1 MANIVRNFVQG
12 RMNKSLDERLVP
24 NGEYIDAK
32 NIRLGSTEASEIGSV
47 ENSKGNSSLT
57 ELRFIDV
64 TDTYEGT
71 PLSASARCIGSYA
84 DGESE
89 TIYWFVH
96 DPLYTASGTGGTID
110 NPTNKLDLIVSY
122 DVLNDSLIYHV
133 ISINDGSGSST
144 TLNFNPDY
152 LITGVDLVDDLL
164 FFTDDYNA
172 PRRINVNVDYG
183 NPLVVSG
190 VYIDQFTEESLL
202 VIKKPPINSPSITPF
217 DAAGEENFLEDRFI
231 CFAYRYKYEDNEYS
245 ATSQFSS
252 PSFLPG
258 GYDLSTESYLN
269 EGMINTANSCAID
282 FNTGGPLV
290 VGIDLLFKEMN
301 SSVIKVIE
309 KFNKADEGWAD
320 NQTQT
325 FNFTNNKIFTLL
337 PSSEILRLYDNVP
350 RFAKA
355 QTIMG
360 NRLVYGNYV
369 DGYDLIDQNGYPVK
383 LDYETSLVSKA
394 INSIDLTGVSTTSS
408 GDYSVDPNLT
418 SINKSN
424 VKLNVDLTSVSS
436 LLKSGSSLTFDI
448 TFTHNGFTD
457 GSGASISGKA
467 ETTPTPISFNYLL
480 QQDFATV
487 ANLFAST
494 DFQEKI
500 GTATSI
506 LPVYAA
512 SGDTSCDGNT
522 FTDVFNCAVPSTL
535 AGGTPNPS
543 YKFSSGISALEQG
556 IETTL
561 SGNTISLQIPA
572 MRFVDNQS
580 GPSSNLDVYEY
591 YSISI
596 NEVEFREVGNP
607 TSLHSNRDYEVGIV
621 YMDDFNRAST
631 ALVSTHNT
639 IHVGCSDSA
648 SQNYIRTTIPSQQ
661 LPPAF
666 ATRYKFAIK
675 PDQENYET
683 VYSSIF
689 FTADNTNDTY
699 FLLQGENAQKV
710 ENGDRLIVKRDVDGP
725 VSTCEYVTV
734 LEKKAQEED
743 FITVAGVTVPSGVY
757 MKISSSSVNT
767 VSGDDTYFTGT
778 PSLETT
784 IENNSGEF
792 PLQEYKGFNTSI
804 QVPSGSIIKF
814 TQKFDRKGKNN
825 SCPKRKYVLEKTY
838 VSSQDYLTIPE
849 WFEGDNI
856 ASTLNDGVQEAGDEN
871 PPNLTFSYNGI
882 TYTDAGNYGLDTSQP
897 GGTNYLCTWYIN
909 NATNELW
916 WISTGVNACGSSDK
930 KQSRIRCKWEIYQS
944 EDTLIFETE
953 PSDALPDVWY
963 ESNLSY
969 PITGGFHSGGGIVQ
983 DQSNTLPAIIDLD
996 FFNCIAFGNGVES
1009 YKIRDSIIGRA
1020 ISLGNR
1026 VTSVSA
1032 QDYKMADRFSDLT
1045 YSGVFNNEAN
1055 VNKLNE
1061 FNLGLLNFKPLEES
1075 FGPIEK
1081 LFARKTDILTLQEDK
1096 ISYVLAGKNLLS
1108 DSTGGGTIA
1117 SVPEVLGNQ
1126 ISRVEDFGISNNPES
1141 FAEWGPH
1148 KYFTDAKRGAVI
1160 HLVGDG
1166 PSERLEVISES
1177 GMRSWFRDLFIS
1189 SFNTQKIGG
1198 FDPYMNEYVLSSN
1211 TQSLPETAACSR
1223 CGITQRLIVPEG
1235 GLDLCFDLGE
1245 LVGDVNVTYTVF
1257 QIGATTTFD
1266 ISSTYNTVTT
1276 TPVNNANS
1284 SGSFIVDKNSV
1295 AATQL
1300 DLNIVPTGGS
1310 FSVGITVDCPEEQ
1323 PLTIVL
1329 VSATT
1334 LTDAGKF
1341 ITNQYRWTDDAGAF
1355 TSALHSELVEFSS
1368 VQDSPIVSQYSV
1380 ITGAQGANVI
1390 PSDSAT
1396 VRIISNKIGSNDYV
1410 FDTTT
1415 DSFKYLRSAT
1425 EYTSS
1430 EVNLLLADASLATAT
1445 PIDETLS
1452 PSQYSATFNMP
1463 AAIPSVNNFL
1473 YLVWDYTKVTEAAL
1487 CFGAKVEDA
1496 CCDCACGT
1504 GACTA
1509 YSLSNGGSG
1518 SAVIQYTDCS
1528 AGSTEYI
1535 TLGGFSSSTICSR
1548 DVPLVTS
1555 GAPANISILVTE
1567 CDCS

>member
-47 ENSKGNSSLT
+47 ENSKGNSRLT

-64 TDTYEGT
+64 TATYNGT
-71 PLSASARCIGSYA
+71 PLSASSRCLGSYA
-84 DGESE
+84 DGEAE

-96 DPLYTASGTGGTID
+96 DPAYTASGDGGTID
-110 NPTNKLDLIVSY
+110 NPTNKLDLVVSY
-122 DVLNDSLIYHV
+122 NVLSDSLTYHV
-133 ISINDGSGSST
+133 VSINDGGDSNT

-172 PRRINVNVDYG
+172 PRRINVNKDYA
-183 NPLVVSG
+183 NPLVVG
-190 VYIDQFTEESLL
+190 AEYIDQFSAESLL

-245 ATSQFSS
+245 ATSQFSA
-252 PSFLPG
+252 PSFLPS
-258 GYDLSTESYLN
+258 GYDLSTDSYLN
-269 EGMINTANSCAID
+269 EGMINTTNSCAIG

-290 VGIDLLFKEMN
+290 VGVDLLFKEMN

-309 KFNKADEGWAD
+309 KFNKDDEGWAD
-320 NQTQT
+320 NQPQT

-350 RFAKA
+350 RFAQA
-355 QTIMG
+355 QTVMG

-369 DGYDLIDQNGYPVK
+369 DGYDLIDQYGYPIK
-383 LDYETSLVSKA
+383 LDYETSLVSKT
-394 INSIDLTGVSTTSS
+394 INSIDLTGVSSTGS
-408 GDYSVDPNLT
+408 GVYNIDPDLT
-418 SINKSN
+418 DVNKAN
-424 VKLNVDLTSVSS
+424 VKLIVDLTSVST
-436 LLKSGSSLTFDI
+436 LLKAGASLTFDI
-448 TFTHNGFTD
+448 TFTHNGFT
-457 GSGASISGKA
+457 SHSSASTTGKA
-467 ETTPTPISFNYLL
+467 QTTPTPISFSYLL

-506 LPVYAA
+506 LPVYDAT
-512 SGDTSCDGNT
+512 GDSSCDGNT
-522 FTDVFNCAVPSTL
+522 FTDIFNCAVPSTL
-535 AGGTPNPS
+535 AGGTPDPS
-543 YKFSSGISALEQG
+543 FKFASGVSALDQA
-556 IETTL
+556 IESTL
-561 SGNTISLQIPA
+561 SGNSLSLQFPA
-572 MRFVDNQS
+572 VRFVNNLS
-580 GPSSNLDVYEY
+580 GPSSSLDVYEY

-639 IHVGCSDSA
+639 VHVACSDSA

-661 LPPAF
+661 LPPSF

-683 VYSSIF
+683 IYSSLF

-699 FLLQGENAQKV
+699 FLLQGENSQKV

-743 FITVAGVTVPSGVY
+743 FITVSGVTVPSGVY
-757 MKISSSSVNT
+757 MRISSSVVNT
-767 VSGDDTYFTGT
+767 VSGQNTYFTGT

-784 IENNSGEF
+784 IENNNGEF
-792 PLQEYKGFNTSI
+792 PLQEYKGFDTTI
-804 QVPSGSIIKF
+804 QIPSGSIIKF

-825 SCPKRKYVLEKTY
+825 CAKRKYVLEKTY
-838 VSSQDYLTIPE
+838 VASQDYLTIPE

-856 ASTLNDGVQEAGDEN
+856 ASTLNDGVQEASDGA
-871 PPNLTFSYNGI
+871 NLTFSYEGI
-882 TYTDAGNYGLDTSQP
+882 TYTDSSNYGLDNNQP

-909 NATNELW
+909 NTNNELW

-944 EDTLIFETE
+944 EDTLVFETE

-969 PITGGFHSGGGIVQ
+969 PITGGFHAGGGIVQ
-983 DQSNTLPAIIDLD
+983 NQSNTLPAIVDLD

-1009 YKIRDSIIGRA
+1009 YKIRDSIIGRTIA
-1020 ISLGNR
+1020 LGNR

-1032 QDYKMADRFSDLT
+1032 QDYKMADRFADLT
-1045 YSGVFNNEAN
+1045 YSGVFNNESN

-1160 HLVGDG
+1160 HLVGNG
-1166 PSERLEVISES
+1166 PSEQLEVISES

-1211 TQSLPETAACSR
+1211 TQPLPENVLCSN
-1223 CGITQRLIVPEG
+1223 CGITQRITVPVG
-1235 GLDLCFDLGE
+1235 GLDLCFDVGE
-1245 LVGDVNVTYTVF
+1245 LVGDVTVTYTVF
-1257 QIGATTTFD
+1257 QIGGGTTFD
-1266 ISSTYNTVTT
+1266 ISSTYNSVTT
-1276 TPVNNANS
+1276 TPVNGS
-1284 SGSFIVDKNSV
+1284 TTSGSFTIDKNSV
-1295 AATQL
+1295 AATQV
-1300 DLNIVPTGGS
+1300 DLTILPTGGS
-1310 FSVGITVDCPEEQ
+1310 FSLGVTVDCPEEQ

-1341 ITNQYRWTDDAGAF
+1341 ITNQYRWTDDGGAF

-1368 VQDSPIVSQYSV
+1368 IQDSPIVSQYSV
-1380 ITGAQGANVI
+1380 ITGAQGANII
-1390 PSDSAT
+1390 PSDTAN
-1396 VRIISNKIGSNDYV
+1396 VRMISNKIGSNDYV

-1425 EYTSS
+1425 QYTSS
-1430 EVNLLLADASLATAT
+1430 EINLLLADASLVTAT
-1445 PIDETLS
+1445 PIDQSLA
-1452 PSQYSATFNMP
+1452 PSQYSATFDMP
-1463 AAIPSVNNFL
+1463 SAIPGVGNFL
-1473 YLVWDYTKVTEAAL
+1473 YLVWDYTKVTPAAL
-1487 CFGAKVEDA
+1487 CFGVKVEDA

-1504 GACTA
+1504 GTCTA
-1509 YSLSNGGSG
+1509 YSLSNGGSA
-1518 SAVIQYTDCS
+1518 SAVVQYTDCT
-1528 AGSTEYI
+1528 AGTTEYI
-1535 TLGGFSSSTICSR
+1535 TLGAFSSSTICSR
-1548 DVPLVTS
+1548 SVPLVTS
-1555 GAPANISILVTE
+1555 GTPANVSILVTE